1 MDAALTIE
9 NPSSSAAPASES
21 ELSPEPSGEVRFVAQ
36 DQFAAQVS
44 DLRARGALVV
54 NVGLY
59 GAKRGSF
66 ADHAEAAV
74 EEVLRGRGAGAQGL
88 GSEAE
93 PCALLSDQL
102 FRARR
107 LGFRGLALLI
117 PTLKPLTTRLGAI
130 DATDAEHVRFL
141 YHATKDRPLV
151 LVLPEEERCLPVF
164 ARTVPLEDHLDPLE
178 AVEHDDD
185 HEEAI
190 AAEEPESPEPAPV
203 KFEALDLDEADS
215 DAEAED
221 HAISSPPSFIPDP
234 VDAALA
240 EVVIPSQPAV
250 SIQPIHV
257 ISTSPPPALP
267 PPPPSP
273 TEDTATPDPTDG
285 RWKSWVTALAA
296 ARGPQTLAS
305 FERLF
310 AQSYLPLATAID
322 SGLHEPKAR
331 LAREEFAKN
340 FARAYGESCPTFALT
355 GKRPKMVLD
364 AYDIA
369 SKMARAHGARTT
381 HLLLVDGMRY
391 DVAARVVGS
400 VLENLSGRASL
411 VDRVTIFSALPTTTS
426 RQLETL
432 ARGPLSLGTPS
443 ETDRD
448 EGPIRDRTA
457 ETVRRLKVGSRDV
470 FKLDLL
476 EARLKNAHGHAMD
489 SLAAIEDE
497 CTAAIVKHARTLP
510 PRTLLLVFGDH
521 GFRFDDAGIAVQGSA
536 SPEEVILSAYGLLV
550 GELH

>member
-1 MDAALTIE
+1 MDAALSTQSPA
-9 NPSSSAAPASES
+9 NPAAVSEPS
-21 ELSPEPSGEVRFVAQ
+21 PSPSPSNALPEPGGEVRFVAQ
-36 DQFAAQVS
+36 DQFAAQVTE
-44 DLRARGALVV
+44 LRARGALVV
-54 NVGLY
+54 SVGLY

-66 ADHAEAAV
+66 AEHTEAAV
-74 EEVLRGRGAGAQGL
+74 EEVLRGKGAGARGL
-88 GSEAE
+88 GSEDE
-93 PCALLSDQL
+93 PCAVLSDQL

-107 LGFRGLALLI
+107 LGFRGLALLV
-117 PTLKPLTTRLGAI
+117 PTLKPLVARLGAI

-178 AVEHDDD
+178 AVEHDEADD
-185 HEEAI
+185 EAMSVE
-190 AAEEPESPEPAPV
+190 APEPSEPPPV
-203 KFEALDLDEADS
+203 RFEALDLDEQDS

-221 HAISSPPSFIPDP
+221 HAISSPPSMIPDP
-234 VDAALA
+234 IEAALA

-257 ISTSPPPALP
+257 ISMAPRMPEPEPPR
-267 PPPPSP
+267 
-273 TEDTATPDPTDG
+273 PDPTEG

-322 SGLHEPKAR
+322 SGLHEPQAR
-331 LAREEFAKN
+331 LAREEFAHN

-400 VLENLSGRASL
+400 VLDHLSGRASL

-432 ARGPLSLGTPS
+432 ARGPLSLGSPA

-476 EARLKNAHGHAMD
+476 EARLKNAQGHAMD

-521 GFRFDDAGIAVQGSA
+521 GFRFDDDGMAVQGAA